1 MEGPTVS
8 AHISRI
14 IVLGL
19 GYLACKKHRDGVG
32 IKVVLGASGGS
43 RFYFDSS
50 QQAMPTMTPFYPYL
64 SLYSRRTAAQTG
76 SGSTSWRRKRGWRC
90 KSFVSYFSPFR
101 EFHLPS
107 LSVPREKSSSGLG
120 DNASILVPCF
130 IIHPP
135 WSCSARS
142 LMEFSDGYLDLS
154 SH

>member
-64 SLYSRRTAAQTG
+64 SLFSKN
-76 SGSTSWRRKRGWRC
+76 GSTNRLRLDLLAEEKGLEMQKFC
-90 KSFVSYFSPFR
+90 IVFLSFPRVSFTLPFR
-101 EFHLPS
+101 PAGE
-107 LSVPREKSSSGLG
+107 E
-120 DNASILVPCF
+120 
-130 IIHPP
+130 
-135 WSCSARS
+135 
-142 LMEFSDGYLDLS
+142 
-154 SH
+154 